1 MNELVA
7 ADLLV
12 ALGNRQVLRRATLA
26 VRQQRMT
33 LLAGRNGAGKS
44 TLLRAMIGACAVD
57 RGLVLLEGQP
67 LAVWLGRER
76 ARRVAFVPQSIDTP
90 FEFTGREIVAMG
102 RYPHHAAGEDLDAS
116 DLAAIERAITAVDAA
131 AFVDRPVPTLS
142 GGEQRRIAVARA
154 LATEA
159 EFLLLDEPTANLDLE
174 HALQLVTL
182 LRRLA
187 NSGAGVLVASHDL
200 NLFAPHCDEV
210 ALLHDGRVA
219 VEGPPAVALAE
230 ANVRMVFGVAS
241 GAATGAVP
249 RDFRL

>member
-12 ALGNRQVLRRATLA
+12 TLGNRHVLRSANLT
-26 VRQQRMT
+26 VRRQRLM

-44 TLLRAMIGACAVD
+44 TLMRALVGACAVD
-57 RGLVLLEGQP
+57 GGIVLLEGRA
-67 LAVWLGRER
+67 LEVWPGRER
-76 ARRVAFVPQSIDTP
+76 ARRIAFVPQSVDTP

-102 RYPHHAAGEDLDAS
+102 RYPHHAAGEDLEAS

-219 VEGPPAVALAE
+219 VEARPAEALAE
-230 ANVRMVFGVAS
+230 ANVRTVFGVAS
-241 GAATGAVP
+241 GPAAGP
-249 RDFRL
+249 FPLDFHL